1 MSDILTSFYYSP
13 IRQGYDSNSW
23 RTISGAPALDVNGR
37 ISVDNL
43 VSIEGSAIH
52 YADFVKGD
60 VIFDVNIPV
69 APVAGVNR
77 IVGLSSPNT
86 ASYIWFNFD
95 TSLTCET
102 SDGTTTTVSDDIT
115 WDSAWTGA
123 NTLFKI
129 RWGAGYAKFFI
140 NGVQVYQISD
150 DSVPYGPLSLF
161 LLDGA
166 DSSMTIGDVVV
177 LGTQSYVMNLKTSDS
192 SSTNVSGKLS
202 MYQGITVSENVAFFI
217 PSYKIPFTSGE
228 MFDLITMAEN
238 LSMLIPT
245 FVPSKYETITISEG
259 IILAPVLKPSIFDSV
274 TVTENYSMNVI
285 S

>member
-13 IRQGYDSNSW
+13 IRQGYDTNSW
-23 RTISGAPALDVNGR
+23 RTISGAPSLNIEGR

-77 IVGLSSPNT
+77 IVGLSSPNSS
-86 ASYIWFNFD
+86 SYIRFNFD

-129 RWGAGYAKFFI
+129 RWEAGSAKFFI
-140 NGVQVYQISD
+140 NGTQVYQISD
-150 DSVPYGPLSLF
+150 ASVPYGPLSLF

-166 DSSMTIGDVVV
+166 DSSMTVGDIVV

-192 SSTNVSGKLS
+192 TSTNVSGKLS
-202 MYQGITVSENVAFFI
+202 MYQDVTVSENVAFFI
-217 PSYKIPFTSGE
+217 PAYNIPFTAGE
-228 MFDLITMAEN
+228 MFDLITTSEN

-245 FVPSKYETITISEG
+245 FVPSKYDTVTVSES
-259 IILAPVLKPSIFDSV
+259 IVLAPVLKPAINDSV
-274 TVTENYSMNVI
+274 TITENYSMNII